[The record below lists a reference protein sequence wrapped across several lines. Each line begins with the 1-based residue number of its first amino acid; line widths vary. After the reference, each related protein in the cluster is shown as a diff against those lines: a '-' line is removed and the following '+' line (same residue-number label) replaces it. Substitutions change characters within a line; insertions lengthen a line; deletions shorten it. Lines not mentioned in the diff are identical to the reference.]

1 MRTKK
6 EVKNQ
11 KGITLIALV
20 ITIIVLLILAG
31 VTIATLKG
39 DNGLLTKAQQVKEEN
54 EKASDRDK
62 IAMAVSEAQIGE
74 NGYQKLNLNNLQE
87 AIDNQFNDR
96 DVVVS
101 DNGYGTFKVG
111 VNNKIYEIKNGQID
125 EVKVDLYINNE
136 EDLKN
141 FRDDVNAGNTY
152 EGKYIVLTSNI
163 TLDINEEWEPIGY
176 YPQTSSTPDAE
187 ENKPFC
193 GIFNGQGYSVNG
205 LNIETQDK
213 VKGFFGLI
221 SNGAIVENL
230 NMGENSSIKGKL
242 VAGGVVGYAYNGA
255 RVINC
260 KNYANIEVETQ
271 IGGGVVGILDNNCEC
286 IGSVNF
292 GKIRGNNIIG
302 GVSGSCKENSSMKNC
317 INNGQVF
324 GIEMVGGISGT
335 LRSSAIENCAN
346 YGVVSDNNNSE
357 TKYIGGII
365 GEAEGAEIIESY
377 NLGQISG
384 NQGVAGIVGWG
395 YDMKINSCYN
405 NAIVTGTTKVSG
417 VCGIVGIYGKGT
429 NNYIE
434 NCYNSKNITFST
446 LGGAIAN
453 YVVSGEILKLENN
466 YYLENTVNNS
476 NELIPINGVEVKNDE
491 EMKNLVQNLGEKF
504 KEDINNINNGY
515 PILAWQ

>member
-1 MRTKK
+1 MNFKGK
-6 EVKNQ
+6 MYEKS
-11 KGITLIALV
+11 GITLIALV
-20 ITIIVLLILAG
+20 VTIIVLLILAG
-31 VTIATLKG
+31 VTIATLTG

-163 TLDINEEWEPIGY
+163 TLDINEEWESIGY
-176 YPQTSSTPDAE
+176 YPQTSSTPEAE

-193 GIFNGQGYSVNG
+193 GIFNGQGYSING

-230 NMGENSSIKGKL
+230 NMGENNRIKGNL
-242 VAGGVVGYAYNGA
+242 ATSAIVGYAYKANI
-255 RVINC
+255 VNC
-260 KNYANIEVETQ
+260 QNYANIETGEQ
-271 IGGGVVGILDNNCEC
+271 SGGIVGILNNSICSNS
-286 IGSVNF
+286 INY
-292 GKIRGNNIIG
+292 GKITGTTY
-302 GVSGSCKENSSMKNC
+302 
-317 INNGQVF
+317 
-324 GIEMVGGISGT
+324 VGGIVGGCLKNS
-335 LRSSAIENCAN
+335 LVKKCAN
-346 YGVVSDNNNSE
+346 NGEIVGIE
-357 TKYIGGII
+357 YIGGIAGQTKKNSKIKSSANLNAIIDNIDSNYI
-365 GEAEGAEIIESY
+365 GGITANLESSEIIECY
-377 NLGQISG
+377 NIGEIVG
-384 NQGVAGIVGWG
+384 NEGIAGIVGWG
-395 YDMKINSCYN
+395 YNMKINSCYN
-405 NAIVTGTTKVSG
+405 NAIITGTTKVAGICG
-417 VCGIVGIYGKGT
+417 VIGIIGEGT
-429 NNYIE
+429 QNYIE
-434 NCYNSKNITFST
+434 NCYNSKNISFST
-446 LGGAIAN
+446 LGGAVAN
-453 YVVSGEILKLENN
+453 YIISGEMLYCKNN
-466 YYLENTVNNS
+466 YYVENTVNSS
-476 NELIPINGVEVKNDE
+476 NENITIDGVILKTSEDLKNSASI
-491 EMKNLVQNLGEKF
+491 LGEAF
-504 KEDINNINNGY
+504 KEDSNSINNGY
-515 PILAWQ
+515 PVLKWQ